1 MAKEIP
7 GDSGVD
13 ESRPD
18 PKHHLHLA
26 RWSRPPSRFDG
37 ASTRRRAPCPAV
49 AEALHAFNE
58 GMTLGRAGSNL
69 PSGSIGERG
78 TLMRKM
84 IFLVGVAAAALG
96 LASAAFAADLPE
108 IRKRGKLLA
117 ATSGNLLPVS
127 YVNEKNELVGYDID
141 VAHYIEKKI
150 GVPFDIARLDFKGIM
165 PGLQTGRFDAVFSNV
180 NITEERRKIF
190 DYSIPYS
197 RSSIVAV
204 VRAGVTGVNGY
215 KDLKGK
221 NVGGISGGADG
232 ELPARAIEKQ
242 YGEFKAFRGYPGN
255 TELFADLAAGRI
267 DVAISPDTAAA
278 AFLKGHPGVGKIT
291 GEPFIVRYV
300 GIPMQKGSKELK
312 AAFDQAIRDMK
323 KEGLLDKWGKQYFG
337 IDNYSA
343 QLVDRDP

>member
-1 MAKEIP
+1 
-7 GDSGVD
+7 
-13 ESRPD
+13 
-18 PKHHLHLA
+18 
-26 RWSRPPSRFDG
+26 
-37 ASTRRRAPCPAV
+37 
-49 AEALHAFNE
+49 LHASDIE
-58 GMTLGRAGSNL
+58 KMTLAPPGGKL
-69 PSGSIGERG
+69 PLVSIGEEG
-78 TLMRKM
+78 AVMRKTM
-84 IFLVGVAAAALG
+84 LFVGILSALAGLANAAL
-96 LASAAFAADLPE
+96 AADLPE
-108 IRKRGKLLA
+108 IKKRGKLLA

-180 NITEERRKIF
+180 NITEERKKIF

-197 RSSIVAV
+197 RSAIVAV
-204 VRAGVTGVNGY
+204 VRTGVTGVKGY

-232 ELPARAIEKQ
+232 ELPAREIEKQ
-242 YGEFKAFRGYPGN
+242 FGAFKSFKGYPGN
-255 TELFADLAAGRI
+255 TELFSDLAAGRL

-278 AFLKGHPGVGKIT
+278 AFLKTHAGVAKIT
-291 GEPFIVRYV
+291 GEPFVVRYV
-300 GIPMQKGSKELK
+300 GVPMQKGSKELK

-337 IDNYSA
+337 IDAYSA